1 MAKTYT
7 QDEARLLLTAEV
19 VKEVEKYEKEQ
30 FWITDKVAFNMR
42 EMIKQFRK
50 NYWGIYDVPN
60 DPVTGK
66 KKLWVPLTQMLVDAV
81 RKGVNFGPKDVRFR
95 SNKTAFSKFTDL
107 VRGFV
112 HRWLSRNYFNHQI
125 DQGVFTAAVDGTEV
139 WKTITDGD
147 RIITKDVDLL
157 NVYIDPVAD
166 SIQEAYRFTERIP
179 MTRSAVMQM
188 DWENKEAFVT
198 DSELE
203 KNGDGAAKLQ
213 GEYGDVYDSWGKFNK
228 AMLLAAAGTKFIED
242 DGLEI
247 DAHVVISGIDTG
259 TVTFHLAEE
268 NKNTDNEGNIIKPYE
283 EMWFVKVPGRWYG
296 KGIAETVMALQD
308 WINLIINLRIKKNT
322 VAQLG
327 LIKVRRGSKVTQQML
342 QNLVA
347 KGVIEV
353 GNMDDIDNMRV
364 DEAGQSSYQDEQV
377 ARGWAQ
383 DVTAVFDASLGDM
396 PASTSATGAVIQD
409 RQQRSAYQLIA
420 ESVEY
425 FVQRWMDRHFIKNIP
440 VLSKKNGVITLFNDF
455 DNIKQ
460 IRENIVATL
469 AMKELKGRNVMPS
482 EKELEEA
489 MRRAE
494 RKLEDQKDLFVTMVE
509 DMLTDGLETEVFMTN
524 AEMDVSVTVRN
535 LLELRNGLPP
545 EAANEM
551 TAQALDLLGLQVPD
565 SLRQPVQQPPQQL
578 QSDIINAQQAPTE
591 QALTTEALTI
601 GNEQR

>member
-1 MAKTYT
+1 MAKTYS
-7 QDEARLLLTAEV
+7 QEEARKLLVAEV
-19 VKEVEKYEKEQ
+19 ADEVQKYEQEQ
-30 FWITDKVAFNMR
+30 FWITDKIALNMR
-42 EMIKQFRK
+42 EAIKQFRK
-50 NYWGIYDVPN
+50 NYWGIYDQPL
-60 DPVTGK
+60 DPVTK
-66 KKLWVPLTQMLVDAV
+66 KEKLWVPLTQMLVDAV

-95 SNKTAFSKFTDL
+95 SNKTAFSHFTHL

-139 WKTITDGD
+139 WKTYREGN

-157 NVYIDPVAD
+157 NIYIDPTAD

-179 MTRSAVMQM
+179 MSLSEVRKM
-188 DWENKEAFVT
+188 DWENTNEFSVT
-198 DSELE
+198 EDLE
-203 KNGDGAAKLQ
+203 KDGDGAAKKQ
-213 GEYGDVYDSWGKFNK
+213 GEYGDVYESWGQFNK
-228 AMLLAAAGTKFIED
+228 ALVLAANGEIVED
-242 DGLEI
+242 DGEEI
-247 DAHVVISGIDTG
+247 EAHIVISGIDTG
-259 TVTFHLAEE
+259 KTVFHLAEK
-268 NKNTDNEGNIIKPYE
+268 NTNTDNEGNIIKPYE
-283 EMWFVKVPGRWYG
+283 ELWFVKVPGRWYG
-296 KGIAETVMALQD
+296 KGIAETVLGLQE
-308 WINLIINLRIKKNT
+308 WINTIINLRVKKNT
-322 VAQLG
+322 IAQLG

-353 GNMDDIDNMRV
+353 ANMDDIDNMRV
-364 DEAGQSSYQDEQV
+364 DEAGESSYRDEQT

-440 VLSKKNGVITLFNDF
+440 LIAKTQKTITLFNDF
-455 DNIKQ
+455 DDIKR
-460 IRENIVATL
+460 IRENVVATL
-469 AMKELKGRNVMPS
+469 AMQELQRRSVVPS
-482 EKELEEA
+482 EEELNDA

-494 RKLEDQKDLFVTMVE
+494 RRLEDQKDLFIDVVE
-509 DMLTDGLETEVFMTN
+509 EILTAGLETEVFMTN
-524 AEMDVSVTVRN
+524 AELDVAVTVKN

-545 EAANEM
+545 DAANEM
-551 TAQALDLLGLQVPD
+551 TAEALDLLGLQVPQ
-565 SLRQPVQQPPQQL
+565 SLREPAPQQL
-578 QSDIINAQQAPTE
+578 PQEAAVEVPQAATE
-591 QALTTEALTI
+591 QALTTDALTI